1 MKQNNLNT
9 LYPNFPFRLPMLL
22 DGATGTEMIK
32 AGMPSGICPEAWILG
47 HPEAVVSL
55 QNRYIAAGADAVL
68 APTFGANRT
77 VLARYALGDRTAGLN
92 ASLAGITQNTAKD
105 RCLVGGDI
113 SPTGRFLFPV
123 GDADFEELVS
133 VYAEQGTALD
143 SFVDF
148 FMIET
153 NMDLACVRAAVTGI
167 RESSQKPIFV
177 TMTVTQSGKT
187 MSGDTPEAC
196 LVTLSALGIAAF
208 GLNCSSGPAEM
219 LQFLKPLFPLSLSLG
234 IPLIAKPN
242 AGPPDENGTP
252 SHMPADRFARFGG
265 EMLESGIFILGGCCG
280 TDDRHIAAL
289 RHVID
294 SFDPEAFSFRSDRLN
309 VNALASTNRAV
320 LSIPQ
325 DDLPTPLAA
334 DEDFLDNA
342 EEMADEYG
350 FLYIRIDSKTD
361 ADLVLEAAPFLPA
374 PLAVCGEIDAV
385 SYFRRRFCGK
395 VPVI

>member
-1 MKQNNLNT
+1 
-9 LYPNFPFRLPMLL
+9 MLL
-22 DGATGTEMIK
+22 DGATGTEMLK
-32 AGMPSGICPEAWILG
+32 AGMPSGICPETWILE

-55 QNRYIAAGADAVL
+55 QNRYIAAGVDAVL
-68 APTFGANRT
+68 APTFGANRA
-77 VLARYALGDRTAGLN
+77 VLERYALGDQTAGLN
-92 ASLAGITQNTAKD
+92 TSLAGLAKNTAKS

-133 VYAEQGTALD
+133 VYAEQGAALEP
-143 SFVDF
+143 FVDF
-148 FMIET
+148 FFLET

-167 RESSQKPIFV
+167 KEISPKPIFV
-177 TMTVTQSGKT
+177 TMTVTKSGKT

-196 LVTLSALGIAAF
+196 LVTLSELGIAAF
-208 GLNCSSGPAEM
+208 GLTCSSGPAEM
-219 LQFLKPLFPLSLSLG
+219 LQFLKPLFPMSLSLG

-242 AGPPDENGTP
+242 AGTPDENGTL
-252 SHMPADRFARFGG
+252 SYMPAERFARLGG
-265 EMLESGIFILGGCCG
+265 EMLESGVFILGGCCG

-289 RHVID
+289 RGTID
-294 SFDPEAFSFRSDRLN
+294 HFDAESISLSPDKIDTRF
-309 VNALASTNRAV
+309 LASTNKAIFP
-320 LSIPQ
+320 IPHEN
-325 DDLPTPLAA
+325 LPVPLAA

-350 FLYIRIDSKTD
+350 FLYIRIDSKAD

-374 PLAVCGEIDAV
+374 PLAVSGKTDVV

>member
-1 MKQNNLNT
+1 
-9 LYPNFPFRLPMLL
+9 MLL

-32 AGMPSGICPEAWILG
+32 AGMLPGICPETWILD
-47 HPEAVVSL
+47 HPEAIVSL
-55 QNRYIAAGADAVL
+55 QNRYIAVGADAVL

-77 VLARYALGDRTAGLN
+77 VLERYALGDRTTDLN
-92 ASLAGITQNTAKD
+92 ASLAELTENTAKD

-133 VYAEQGTALD
+133 VYVEQGAALEP
-143 SFVDF
+143 FVDF

-153 NMDLACVRAAVTGI
+153 NMDLACVRAAVIGI

-177 TMTVTQSGKT
+177 TMTVTKSGKT

-196 LVTLSALGIAAF
+196 LATLSALGIAAF
-208 GLNCSSGPAEM
+208 GLNCSSGPAE
-219 LQFLKPLFPLSLSLG
+219 LLEFLKPLFPLSLSLG

-242 AGPPDENGTP
+242 AGTPDETGAP
-252 SHMPADRFARFGG
+252 SYMPADRFAQIGCK
-265 EMLESGIFILGGCCG
+265 MLESGIFILGGCCG
-280 TDDRHIAAL
+280 TDERHIAAL
-289 RHVID
+289 RGTID
-294 SFDPEAFSFRSDRLN
+294 RFDTESVPPSPDKIDTHF
-309 VNALASTNRAV
+309 LASTNKAICP
-320 LSIPQ
+320 IPH
-325 DDLPTPLAA
+325 DNLPAPLIA

-342 EEMADEYG
+342 EEMTDEYG
-350 FLYIRIDSKTD
+350 FLHVRLDSKAD

-374 PLAVCGEIDAV
+374 PLAVCGQTCAV